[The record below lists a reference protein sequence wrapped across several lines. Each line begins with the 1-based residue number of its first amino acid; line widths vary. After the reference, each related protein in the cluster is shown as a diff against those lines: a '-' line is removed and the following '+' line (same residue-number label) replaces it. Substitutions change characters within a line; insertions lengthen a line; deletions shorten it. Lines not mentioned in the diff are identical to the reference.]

1 MNRHNPHRNGQM
13 GRQSEPPS
21 TSRGPVRRSELRDVG
36 SGPPLITEILINSRA
51 ERAALLRGIRD
62 KLASKCLSSG
72 SNGGGRTGSSSS
84 PPSSQLAGEAGAERG
99 HLHRQVIGFANK
111 SGS

>member
-1 MNRHNPHRNGQM
+1 MNRHHSHRKGQM

-72 SNGGGRTGSSSS
+72 SNGGGQAA
-84 PPSSQLAGEAGAERG
+84 PPLPTSQLAGEAGAERG